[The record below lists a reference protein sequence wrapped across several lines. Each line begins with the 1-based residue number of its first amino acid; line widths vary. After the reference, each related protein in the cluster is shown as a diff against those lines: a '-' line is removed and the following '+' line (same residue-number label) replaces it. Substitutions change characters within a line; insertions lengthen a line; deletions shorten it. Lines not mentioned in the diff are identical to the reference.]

1 VIFRRARDTFDR
13 IIREEIDTPREVV
26 AEAEEITRRSA
37 RGEEGRGQAARGRE
51 ALGAGPEADQEVRGE
66 ARSAEERPVWKALL
80 EEVDPLWFL
89 VGFVAT
95 FIFVMLV
102 GSEWI

>member
-1 VIFRRARDTFDR
+1 M
-13 IIREEIDTPREVV
+13 PREVV

-37 RGEEGRGQAARGRE
+37 RGEEGRRGQEAARGRE
-51 ALGAGPEADQEVRGE
+51 ALGAGPEADQGVRGE
-66 ARSAEERPVWKALL
+66 ARSEEERPVWKALL

-95 FIFVMLV
+95 FVFVMIV